1 MGMCGRVMACLAVLL
16 TGVATAG
23 VARADDAVTDRSPA
37 AYCTKAGTDDSS
49 HPLPHDMVDTA
60 EQAFG
65 LKLPPEMGER
75 AVIWRCDEGKV
86 VGCFFGANVPCG
98 QMDQSTEL
106 PQVSDWCQDHP
117 GAGVPQAVMGHD
129 TLWRWSCDGSKAVR
143 GNAAWTLDHRGFV
156 QGLWRPLG
164 PPTAT
169 P

>member
-1 MGMCGRVMACLAVLL
+1 MGVCGRVMACLAVLL

-23 VARADDAVTDRSPA
+23 VAQADEAVTDRSPA
-37 AYCTKAGTDDSS
+37 AYCAKAGTDDSS
-49 HPLPHDMVDTA
+49 HQLPHDMVDTA

-65 LKLPPEMGER
+65 LKLPAEQGER
-75 AVIWRCDEGKV
+75 AVIWRCDGGKV
-86 VGCFFGANVPCG
+86 LGCFFGANVPCG
-98 QMDQSTEL
+98 QMDRSTEL

-117 GAGVPQAVMGHD
+117 GAGVPQAVMGRD